1 MAKVIF
7 NYKSIDT
14 TILCKTDETF
24 KSIKER
30 LKTKLKEDISK
41 TFILYN
47 GKCINEEQT
56 FKEVANIFDR
66 ERNTIN
72 VILLEGDNLPKKDKF
87 VISKEIICQKCYEN
101 SFIKI
106 KEFKFSF
113 KCKNGH
119 KLDNI
124 SIRDFNEK
132 QKIDISKYKCNKCE
146 KNRTEIFENNFYI
159 CSTCD
164 LYLCPLC
171 KSNHDKKHKIID
183 FNNKYNICNKHCFYF
198 VKFCNV
204 CGMNICMRCQNEH
217 KEHNYIDFGDL
228 FIDKQ
233 NIQEEMDSFKEKMNL
248 FIDDLN
254 KNIQNIINNVKQ
266 NMEIYYEICNK
277 IINNYDEQKLTYQNM
292 LNIQEINKYNNN
304 ICKEINNLKEKNGVV
319 EKFNFLFKIYNE
331 INNKINDINISQ
343 YITAFEPLTKNII
356 EGNNK
361 DLMIIS
367 EKNQGNDI
375 IKYLLNKMNKKYIE
389 INQSKFTEDEKNEKY
404 RQDILDNLKYLMKN
418 NNIIL
423 MKDFDCFSYNY
434 FLENMNLIRE
444 NTLKS
449 NEILTEE
456 NNFKSIISIGIN
468 NISNLN
474 NSIQEKLEKQCLD
487 YNIFLDQN
495 DKNII
500 NNLLDYLNIIT
511 CFDVNMKIK
520 IDLQHLLINC
530 KKNDIEALI
539 FKIKNDIIIKYNADN
554 NHWIFKEG
562 QEYERQILKLFFS
575 KIAPLFCEDIITS
588 LISFHKNSKDAKY
601 KMMDDLII
609 EAYKKSYYY
618 NFENYFKEI
627 NTKRS
632 IIYTFSKEARNL
644 FKEIKII
651 ENKFGKFD
659 EDSTYY
665 ISIESITREN
675 DLSIELKKFLFT
687 EKKQLLIITFSEND
701 LKFINSV
708 NALIDNLEKENPKL
722 NEKCVIFIIN
732 KQRKKLE
739 NIFND
744 EKYDSLSF
752 INEKYNQIFIDD
764 LFGKDYSNI
773 FDIIIKLDNDW
784 QKDYLLTTKFIEN
797 NITNVL
803 NYIKF
808 NLPIQNKEINS
819 NNMKEQIAN
828 IILKKDILK
837 NLFTDYLIEQGKGIK
852 DLFKNA
858 FKYYN
863 KEEKNEEFFQI
874 IDNEI
879 KKNFII
885 FLLKIIL
892 HLLKKDILIP
902 LYYNLDIIMKN
913 KYLYDMIKSEFNQN
927 NYCPV
932 KLSLNGNNIKVFI
945 NLKIPNIK
953 IQLI

>member
-1 MAKVIF
+1 MNYQNIENEIKKYSDFFKLSQNSIF
-7 NYKSIDT
+7 KLSTYYKEVS
-14 TILCKTDETF
+14 KQG
-24 KSIKER
+24 IKFINKIKQS
-30 LKTKLKEDISK
+30 LDAFYLDVLKEDRTTTYNKLLINIYNEKKEIIEKVKIFFTNIDKNYGDKLAEYEKDYKKKGKDLIYRLTKMSEDLTKNKIQLDKWKNQYFEFCKNSNDLEKKIK
-41 TFILYN
+41 TMENQNEKKDALNKLNTQLNNNEGLKEIKKKNYEKEKNNLNKQLIFYENDYYN
-47 GKCINEEQT
+47 IINTIENEDVEKMQ
-56 FKEVANIFDR
+56 FV
-66 ERNTIN
+66 IN
-72 VILLEGDNLPKKDKF
+72 VIKD
-87 VISKEIICQKCYEN
+87 
-101 SFIKI
+101 
-106 KEFKFSF
+106 
-113 KCKNGH
+113 
-119 KLDNI
+119 
-124 SIRDFNEK
+124 
-132 QKIDISKYKCNKCE
+132 
-146 KNRTEIFENNFYI
+146 
-159 CSTCD
+159 
-164 LYLCPLC
+164 
-171 KSNHDKKHKIID
+171 SN
-183 FNNKYNICNKHCFYF
+183 
-198 VKFCNV
+198 
-204 CGMNICMRCQNEH
+204 Q
-217 KEHNYIDFGDL
+217 
-228 FIDKQ
+228 
-233 NIQEEMDSFKEKMNL
+233 
-248 FIDDLN
+248 
-254 KNIQNIINNVKQ
+254 
-266 NMEIYYEICNK
+266 
-277 IINNYDEQKLTYQNM
+277 
-292 LNIQEINKYNNN
+292 
-304 ICKEINNLKEKNGVV
+304 
-319 EKFNFLFKIYNE
+319 
-331 INNKINDINISQ
+331 
-343 YITAFEPLTKNII
+343 
-356 EGNNK
+356 
-361 DLMIIS
+361 
-367 EKNQGNDI
+367 
-375 IKYLLNKMNKKYIE
+375 
-389 INQSKFTEDEKNEKY
+389 
-404 RQDILDNLKYLMKN
+404 

-539 FKIKNDIIIKYNADN
+539 FKIKNDTIIKYNADN

-562 QEYERQILKLFFS
+562 QEYEKQILKLFFS

-601 KMMDDLII
+601 KMIDDLII

-732 KQRKKLE
+732 KQRKKQE

-819 NNMKEQIAN
+819 NNIKEQIAN

-837 NLFTDYLIEQGKGIK
+837 NLFTDNLIKQGKGIK

-902 LYYNLDIIMKN
+902 LYYNLDIIMEN

-927 NYCPV
+927 NYC
-932 KLSLNGNNIKVFI
+932 L
-945 NLKIPNIK
+945 
-953 IQLI
+953 LILFLILI